1 MVRRRFLRAVAA
13 ALVAACSVIG
23 VQAVGGAPAVA
34 DATIAVRTVY
44 YDASRAGEFTTN
56 FTQAAQ
62 IWNSR
67 VSNVR
72 LVAGTPASVVIYVD
86 SGWPR
91 AYVTGLGSGRVYMG
105 WQAVNQGYNR
115 TRIATHEL
123 GHILGLPDNRTGLC
137 SDLMSGS
144 SAPVSCAN
152 ANPSAAEAARVNS
165 LFAGSL
171 ATVQADAA
179 NPKVYVWNSN

>member
-13 ALVAACSVIG
+13 VLMAASAVVG
-23 VQAVGGAPAVA
+23 VQATSGTAALA
-34 DATIAVRTVY
+34 DPTIAVRTVY

-86 SGWPR
+86 NGWPR

-105 WQAVNQGYNR
+105 WEAVNQGYNR

-123 GHILGLPDNRTGLC
+123 GHILGLPDNRTGRC

-179 NPKVYVWNSN
+179 NPKVYVWNGN

>member
-1 MVRRRFLRAVAA
+1 MLRRHVFRVALGILAVAA
-13 ALVAACSVIG
+13 SLVAP
-23 VQAVGGAPAVA
+23 QAVAGPAVA
-34 DATIAVRTVY
+34 APAVRTVY

-67 VSNVR
+67 VGTVR
-72 LVAGTPASVVIYVD
+72 LVAGTPASVTIHVD

-105 WQAVNQGYNR
+105 WQAVNQGYDR

-123 GHILGLPDNRTGLC
+123 GHILGLPDRRTGLC

-144 SAPVSCAN
+144 SAPVSCRN

-165 LFAGSL
+165 LFANAAVPAYAGGAAS
-171 ATVQADAA
+171 TVAGT
-179 NPKVYVWNSN
+179 YVWNNG

>member
-1 MVRRRFLRAVAA
+1 MVRRRFLRAAA
-13 ALVAACSVIG
+13 AAVMAACAVVG
-23 VQAVGGAPAVA
+23 VQATTGTAALA
-34 DATIAVRTVY
+34 DPTIAVRTVY

-72 LVAGTPASVVIYVD
+72 LVAGSPASVVIYVD
-86 SGWPR
+86 NGWPR

-105 WQAVNQGYNR
+105 WEAVNQGYNR

-123 GHILGLPDNRTGLC
+123 GHILGLPDNRTGRC

-144 SAPVSCAN
+144 SAPISCAN

-171 ATVQADAA
+171 ATAQPEAA